1 MSKGFKLLRLEYLF
15 TVLIPL
21 FIAIYLN
28 GYDIIDNIEIIG
40 GFAFWAITGNTLNDF
55 KDMDNPNDQETQ
67 ERIEGYSKKE
77 IAVLSLGSFI
87 LGSALFYYPILD
99 NIFLLFYISATALM
113 VVLYCLFLKP
123 ILGINWILL
132 GVSHIWF
139 PYFIIKLNV
148 SNSNMLFPTLELF
161 EWFFLSSASLVA
173 LSGNIIHEVI
183 DNDAITKLN
192 NRSQQ
197 IIIWVVS
204 LSAISIS
211 IFSIVLFP
219 LELFLF
225 TPALIIPLG
234 VIYMARSKE
243 RLPQNATSI
252 KDIGIITGNLLLA
265 FVVIIL
271 F

>member
-1 MSKGFKLLRLEYLF
+1 
-15 TVLIPL
+15 
-21 FIAIYLN
+21 
-28 GYDIIDNIEIIG
+28 
-40 GFAFWAITGNTLNDF
+40 
-55 KDMDNPNDQETQ
+55 
-67 ERIEGYSKKE
+67 
-77 IAVLSLGSFI
+77 
-87 LGSALFYYPILD
+87 
-99 NIFLLFYISATALM
+99 
-113 VVLYCLFLKP
+113 
-123 ILGINWILL
+123 
-132 GVSHIWF
+132 
-139 PYFIIKLNV
+139 
-148 SNSNMLFPTLELF
+148 
-161 EWFFLSSASLVA
+161 VA